1 MAGACRNFALRR
13 RTMRHVA
20 SSADAESSARV
31 AAIAGN
37 LRIDA
42 ATAEVLRAFE
52 AVGLRAVLLKGPALA
67 VWYADDPARAYLDC
81 DLWVAPA
88 DVEAAG
94 EVLTRLGFGRVVDD
108 RGLPAWWREHGTDW
122 WRDLDGVAVDLHRR
136 LQGLGVDDER
146 AWQTLWSMT
155 ETLTVAGHPARVL
168 GLPAKALYV
177 TLHAAHHGA
186 AWGKALSHLERALEQ
201 VDEPAWLESAS
212 LAERLGATD
221 PFATGLC
228 LVPQGAE
235 LAARLSLPETRSVE
249 VALRAS
255 TPPPIAL
262 GFEQLAR
269 AASWRERFEVLAHK
283 AVPPPG
289 FIRHWWPAAGRNRG
303 MLALG
308 YVYRPIWLLR
318 QAPRGLRAW
327 LVARRK
333 VRAGHSPTRR
343 PAPSSPGGPR
353 GGERPQAPS
362 GREPDVP

>member
-67 VWYADDPARAYLDC
+67 VWYADDPTRAYLDC

-88 DVEAAG
+88 DVEATG
-94 EVLTRLGFGRVVDD
+94 EVLTRLGFERVVDD

-122 WRDLDGVAVDLHRR
+122 RRDLDGVAVDLHRR
-136 LQGLGVDDER
+136 LQGLGVDEEM
-146 AWQTLWSMT
+146 AWQTLST
-155 ETLTVAGHPARVL
+155 TIETLVIAGHPTKVL
-168 GLPAKALYV
+168 GLPARALYV

-186 AWGKALSHLERALEQ
+186 AWGKSLSHLERALRA
-201 VDEPAWLESAS
+201 VDESTWQEAAS
-212 LAERLGATD
+212 LAQRLGATD
-221 PFATGLC
+221 AFATGLR
-228 LVPQGAE
+228 LLPQGAE
-235 LAARLSLPETRSVE
+235 LAARLSLPKTRSVE

-255 TPPPIAL
+255 TPPPTAL

-269 AASWRERFEVLAHK
+269 AASPGELLGVIARK

-289 FIRHWWPAAGRNRG
+289 FIRHWWPAAARNRG

-308 YVYRPIWLLR
+308 YLYRPIWLLR
-318 QAPRGLRAW
+318 RAPRGLRAW
-327 LVARRK
+327 LVARRN
-333 VRAGHSPTRR
+333 VRVAQSPTDI
-343 PAPSSPGGPR
+343 PK
-353 GGERPQAPS
+353 
-362 GREPDVP
+362 GREPEVP